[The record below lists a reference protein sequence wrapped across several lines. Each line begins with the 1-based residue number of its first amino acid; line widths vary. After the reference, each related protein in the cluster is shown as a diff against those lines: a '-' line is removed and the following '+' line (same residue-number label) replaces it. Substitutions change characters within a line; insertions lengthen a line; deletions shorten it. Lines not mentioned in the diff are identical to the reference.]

1 MRAGSLENV
10 GARVLSGPSA
20 RLVFAALAALLVAGC
35 GASVDMASAAGAAR
49 ATMTVPYTNVR
60 GEVRLY
66 PDYGPIGAS
75 ILVEGEPSSDE
86 KRPASSK
93 KGKP

>member
-10 GARVLSGPSA
+10 GARVLPGPTA
-20 RLVFAALAALLVAGC
+20 RLAFTVFTALLAAGC

-60 GEVRLY
+60 SEVRLY

-75 ILVEGEPSSDE
+75 ILVEDDASSDE
-86 KRPASSK
+86 KRPAASK